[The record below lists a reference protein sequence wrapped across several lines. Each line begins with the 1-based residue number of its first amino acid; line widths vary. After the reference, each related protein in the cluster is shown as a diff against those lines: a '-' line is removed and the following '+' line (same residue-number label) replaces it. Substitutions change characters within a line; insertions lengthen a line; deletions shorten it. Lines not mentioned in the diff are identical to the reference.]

1 MTSFSAFRL
10 GVALVALLAAF
21 VLIYAAGCGSER
33 ASAPE
38 PDAAVAPSPAPQPG
52 QPAAEVPEPAGGEP
66 PAVAAAPPDKPD
78 GPRLELTQEGVTL
91 TWHERGQL
99 RMDARASSLKADEV
113 TRTGTLLDF
122 SARLY
127 ENGRLTA
134 EIRAP
139 RAVADTDKRIVTA
152 SGGVTLKSVERATTV
167 RAEWVRWY
175 AREQRVVGNAGVKI
189 ESAMG
194 TITAAAFEAD
204 TALKTLT
211 VRDSAKGLKL

>member
-1 MTSFSAFRL
+1 MTPFSAYRL
-10 GVALVALLAAF
+10 GIALVALLAAF
-21 VLIYAAGCGSER
+21 GLMVAAGCRSEHTV
-33 ASAPE
+33 APE
-38 PDAAVAPSPAPQPG
+38 ADGAAAPSPAPQSS
-52 QPAAEVPEPAGGEP
+52 QPAAEAPEPAGVEP
-66 PAVAAAPPDKPD
+66 PAGTESADRPD
-78 GPRLELTQEGVTL
+78 GPRLELTQQGVTL

-113 TRTGTLLDF
+113 TKTGTLLDF

-127 ENGRLTA
+127 ENGKLTA

-139 RAVADTDKRIVTA
+139 KAVADTDKRIVTA

-167 RAEWVRWY
+167 RSEWVRWY

-211 VRDSAKGLKL
+211 LRDSAKGLKL